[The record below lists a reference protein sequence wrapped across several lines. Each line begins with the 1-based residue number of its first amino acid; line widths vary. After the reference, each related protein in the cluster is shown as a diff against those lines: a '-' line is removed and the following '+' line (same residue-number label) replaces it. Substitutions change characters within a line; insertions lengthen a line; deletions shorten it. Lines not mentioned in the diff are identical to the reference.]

1 MPNANEKQVKVGIS
15 NRHVHLSQKDLEALF
30 GPGYALKKVRDL
42 SQPGQF
48 VSEEMVTLVGPKG
61 VMQNVRV
68 LGPVRSQSQ
77 VEVSRTDSYLLG
89 LKPPV
94 RDSGELADTPPIVV
108 VGPRGAVTLEKGV
121 IVAMRH
127 IHMTPADAERFG
139 VKDKDIVRLRVPG
152 PRALVFDQ
160 VLIRVRSDFALEAH
174 LDTDEANAA
183 FLQNGDLVTVEV

>member
-1 MPNANEKQVKVGIS
+1 MPGTNGKQVRVGIS

-30 GPGYALKKVRDL
+30 GPGYALKRIRDL

-61 VMQNVRV
+61 VMQNIRV

-94 RDSGELADTPPIVV
+94 RDSGELSDTPPIVL
-108 VGPRGAVTLEKGV
+108 VGPKGAITLEKGV

-127 IHMTPADAERFG
+127 IHMTPADAEAFG

-160 VLIRVRSDFALEAH
+160 VLIRVRNDFALEAH

-183 FLQNGDLVTVEV
+183 FLQNGDLVTVE